1 MKRFRG
7 RHMASFAIVLG
18 FAFMLLLP
26 CAAAFLGSRERKEDS
41 GSAYADRS
49 VDRTKK
55 AESPEVSAG
64 ALPSQPAEPVE
75 LVSSAPAAP
84 FPWGDP
90 SDPETAVR
98 SALMHQ
104 GRVERAEMEA
114 IQARAVAARAHAE
127 ALAANA
133 RAAAAKAEAAA
144 AHAEALERDAVRMMQ
159 EPRRA
164 A

>member
-1 MKRFRG
+1 
-7 RHMASFAIVLG
+7 MASFAIVLG

-55 AESPEVSAG
+55 AEAPEVSAG
-64 ALPSQPAEPVE
+64 TLPSQQAEPVE

-90 SDPETAVR
+90 SDPETAVC

-104 GRVERAEMEA
+104 GRVERAELEA

-127 ALAANA
+127 ALAATA
-133 RAAAAKAEAAA
+133 RAAAVKAEAAA
-144 AHAEALERDAVRMMQ
+144 AHAEALERDAMRVMQ
-159 EPRRA
+159 VPRRA